1 MGGSTLH
8 RRHCLRAWTLAAS
21 VGWGFVPGALFG
33 APEPGVGGRV
43 FAAADPV
50 EQATVY
56 VYQVVERTLQ
66 KVLTD
71 STGRFHFSDLPAG
84 LYKLIAHKGGFA
96 PAVVV
101 LTRRAAE
108 ESQFVQLDL
117 AAETR
122 DAAPSGF
129 WELRSEVPG
138 DVLRELDLP
147 GVTEVVMLAAEADE
161 SASPPAF
168 LAEVAASTTVAD
180 LPTAARGQMVAGE
193 LGLEGRLGGTRL
205 SLEGDYRSLA
215 SDGAATNTPAFEG
228 EAAALHLRLDS
239 PAAGRFDLATSS
251 ESLVTLLE
259 NGENPIDFQN
269 LTLSYR
275 RDLGEHGSTVLLAQY
290 VDESGLNGGRQVRPA
305 NLPLTSRALRVEGA
319 YHRQVGDSTNLR
331 TGLRYRESLRDY
343 VRRSGSRSEGVML
356 RTLDAWGAADW
367 ELDSTYVV
375 QYGVFATAHDGSVS
389 LAPQGGLVVRFRP
402 EWQASVRASRRLALT
417 EEDPLLGE
425 FRPATLDSALG
436 CADAEA
442 SCYELQLARSEDGA
456 ESFRLGGSW
465 REFDRTLRLF
475 LRDDF
480 LASGEGLFLVPGDRL
495 PEAHVTFAGNLGGH
509 VRASWTSTYAEGGG
523 GAFVAANRRSYTND
537 VSYLSTELDASIR
550 PTSTGVYVA
559 FHRVTQD
566 LRWIPIPGRRGSPIP
581 PSAELERVEVAVSQN
596 LSSFLELST
605 DWAVRLGVE
614 LLRGGTLF
622 QSLPV
627 DEDDLRHRVTTGV
640 AVRF

>member
-1 MGGSTLH
+1 MGGPTLQ
-8 RRHCLRAWTLAAS
+8 RRRRLRAWTLAAS
-21 VGWGFVPGALFG
+21 VGWALVPGAVFG
-33 APEPGVGGRV
+33 APDAGVGGRV
-43 FAAADPV
+43 LAAADPV
-50 EQATVY
+50 DEATVY

-71 STGRFHFSDLPAG
+71 PSGRFHFSDLPAG
-84 LYKLIAHKGGFA
+84 LYKLIAHKSGFA

-108 ESQFVQLDL
+108 ESQYVQVDL
-117 AAETR
+117 AAESKTTNP
-122 DAAPSGF
+122 AGF

-138 DVLRELDLP
+138 DVLRELELP
-147 GVTEVVMLAAEADE
+147 NVGEVVALAPQKD
-161 SASPPAF
+161 PAANRPSF

-180 LPTAARGQMVAGE
+180 LPSAARGQMVAGQ
-193 LGLEGRLGGTRL
+193 LGLEGRLGSMRL
-205 SLEGDYRSLA
+205 SLDGNYRALA
-215 SDGAATNTPAFEG
+215 GESASAAESVTQG

-239 PAAGRFDLATSS
+239 PAAGRFDLATAS
-251 ESLVTLLE
+251 ESLVTVADG
-259 NGENPIDFQN
+259 GENPIDFQN
-269 LTLSYR
+269 LTLSYH

-305 NLPLTSRALRVEGA
+305 NLPLTSKALRLEGS
-319 YHRQVGDSTNLR
+319 YRRQVTDSTGLR

-343 VRRSGSRSEGVML
+343 VRRPGSQSEAVML
-356 RTLDAWGAADW
+356 RSLDAWGAADW
-367 ELDSTYVV
+367 EIDSTYVV

-402 EWQASVRASRRLALT
+402 EWQASVSAARRVALT
-417 EEDPLLGE
+417 EADPLLGE
-425 FRPATLDSALG
+425 FRPATLGSALG

-442 SCYELQLARSEDGA
+442 SCYEIQLARSSDGA
-456 ESFRLGGSW
+456 ETFRLGGSW

-495 PEAHVTFAGNLGGH
+495 PEMHVTFGRALGDR
-509 VRASWTSTYAEGGG
+509 VNARWTTTYAEGGG
-523 GAFVAANRRSYTND
+523 GAFVAANRRSYTNE
-537 VSYLSTELDASIR
+537 VSYVSTEIDASIR
-550 PTSTGVYVA
+550 PTSTGIFVA

-566 LRWIPIPGRRGSPIP
+566 LRWIPIPGRRGSPVP
-581 PSAELERVEVAVSQN
+581 PSAELQRVELAVSQD
-596 LSSFLELST
+596 LSTFLDLST
-605 DWAVRLGVE
+605 DWAVRVGVE

-627 DEDDLRHRVTTGV
+627 GEDELRHRVTTGV